1 MNQYLVLGNTFN
13 FRHLLPFDS
22 NKALYEYKNMALTDL
37 LQKSREV
44 GNLHWWIIK
53 QHIVGAE
60 SAFITSHS
68 GNPNAYSLAVKRNKI
83 EARSTA
89 GLLKFLIFMDIPV
102 AERRADKMRAAV
114 ESMGRLH
121 VSTRIWNCFYLDQV
135 SWQK

>member
-1 MNQYLVLGNTFN
+1 MTIPIGCNILKKEQNMFLNTCHHMNQYLVLGNTFN

-22 NKALYEYKNMALTDL
+22 NKAMYEYKNMALTDL
-37 LQKSREV
+37 LQNSREV

-89 GLLKFLIFMDIPV
+89 GLFKFLICYGHT
-102 AERRADKMRAAV
+102 
-114 ESMGRLH
+114 S
-121 VSTRIWNCFYLDQV
+121 
-135 SWQK
+135 SWKKGW